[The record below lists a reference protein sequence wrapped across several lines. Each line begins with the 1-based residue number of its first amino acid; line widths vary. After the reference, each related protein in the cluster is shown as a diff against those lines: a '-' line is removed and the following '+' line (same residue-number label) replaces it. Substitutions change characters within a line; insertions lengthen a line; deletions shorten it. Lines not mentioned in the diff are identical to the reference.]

1 MSRVYDKHFGR
12 EIKIRDTSITEQREP
27 RVQLRLQEK
36 EVERLEFKLLQARD
50 DVTFFEQKLHD
61 ARMEKSVTVLNFKK
75 RNQALRLLKKC

>member
-12 EIKIRDTSITEQREP
+12 EIKIGDTSITEQREP

-61 ARMEKSVTVLNFKK
+61 ARISSGRYRVLG
-75 RNQALRLLKKC
+75 QL